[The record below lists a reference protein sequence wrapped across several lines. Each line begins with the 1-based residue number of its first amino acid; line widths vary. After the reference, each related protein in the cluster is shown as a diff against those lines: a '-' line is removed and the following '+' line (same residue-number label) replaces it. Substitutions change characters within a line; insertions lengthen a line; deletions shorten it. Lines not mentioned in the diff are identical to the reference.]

1 MQSQTQA
8 TSSLEELA
16 QISVSP
22 HRPIPLDR
30 EMVERAAQAL
40 FEFIFST
47 SRLDKKHLWA
57 NCDEA
62 TKEGFRGEAIAV
74 IEAVGSFLSHKA
86 QSGVN

>member
-1 MQSQTQA
+1 MQSRTQA
-8 TSSLEELA
+8 ISSLEELA

-22 HRPIPLDR
+22 QRSAPLDR

-40 FEFIFST
+40 FEFVFSNS
-47 SRLDKKHLWA
+47 SRLHPWA

-74 IEAVGSFLSHKA
+74 IESVGSFLSHKA
-86 QSGVN
+86 QSGVS